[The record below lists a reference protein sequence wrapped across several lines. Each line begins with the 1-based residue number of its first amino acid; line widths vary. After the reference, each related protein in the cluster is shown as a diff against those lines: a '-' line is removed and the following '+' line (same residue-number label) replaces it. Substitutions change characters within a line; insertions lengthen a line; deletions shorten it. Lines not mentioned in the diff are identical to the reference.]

1 MTAELQVRCL
11 EVENWTRS
19 LTMRGMDRE
28 EVVYRIDEMYEPES
42 LDEME
47 AYSEA
52 ILYARLGVLNQRG
65 LGRVVNVDLS
75 IIKIKG
81 YELQH

>member
-1 MTAELQVRCL
+1 LRGIAPHLYLRYKLKSMTAELQVKCL

-28 EVVYRIDEMYEPES
+28 EVVYKIDEMYEPES

-52 ILYARLGVLNQRG
+52 ILYARLGVLN
-65 LGRVVNVDLS
+65 
-75 IIKIKG
+75 
-81 YELQH
+81 

>member
-1 MTAELQVRCL
+1 MTSELITKCF

-19 LTMRGMDRE
+19 LTMRGLDRE
-28 EVVYRIDEMYEPES
+28 EIVYRIDEMYEPET

-52 ILYARLGVLNQRG
+52 ILYARLGVLN
-65 LGRVVNVDLS
+65 
-75 IIKIKG
+75 
-81 YELQH
+81 

>member
-1 MTAELQVRCL
+1 MTLELVSKCL

-19 LTMRGMDRE
+19 FTMRGMDRE
-28 EVVYRIDEMYEPES
+28 EIVYKIDEMYEPET

-52 ILYARLGVLNQRG
+52 ILYARYGVLN
-65 LGRVVNVDLS
+65 
-75 IIKIKG
+75 
-81 YELQH
+81 

>member
-19 LTMRGMDRE
+19 LVINGLSKE
-28 EVVYRIDEMYEPES
+28 EIVARIDEMYEPLTDE
-42 LDEME
+42 EME

-52 ILYARLGVLNQRG
+52 IIYSKYAMLN
-65 LGRVVNVDLS
+65 
-75 IIKIKG
+75 
-81 YELQH
+81 

>member
-1 MTAELQVRCL
+1 MTTELLTKCL

-19 LTMRGMDRE
+19 LTMRGLDRE
-28 EVVYRIDEMYEPES
+28 EIVARIDEMYEPET

-52 ILYARLGVLNQRG
+52 ILYARLGVLN
-65 LGRVVNVDLS
+65 
-75 IIKIKG
+75 
-81 YELQH
+81 

>member
-19 LTMRGMDRE
+19 LTMRGIDRE
-28 EVVYRIDEMYEPES
+28 EIVYKIDEMYEPET

-52 ILYARLGVLNQRG
+52 ILYARLGVLNQRWS
-65 LGRVVNVDLS
+65 GRVVNIDLS
-75 IIKIKG
+75 IIKIIS

>member
-1 MTAELQVRCL
+1 MRGTTPHLYLRYKLKAMTAELQVRCL

-19 LTMRGMDRE
+19 LTMRGMDKE
-28 EVVYRIDEMYEPES
+28 EIVYRIDEMYEPKT

-52 ILYARLGVLNQRG
+52 ILYARLGVLN
-65 LGRVVNVDLS
+65 
-75 IIKIKG
+75 
-81 YELQH
+81 

>member
-19 LTMRGMDRE
+19 LVMRGLERE
-28 EVVYRIDEMYEPES
+28 EIVARIDEMYEPET

-52 ILYARLGVLNQRG
+52 IAYARLGVLN
-65 LGRVVNVDLS
+65 
-75 IIKIKG
+75 
-81 YELQH
+81 

>member
-1 MTAELQVRCL
+1 MTAELLTKCW

-19 LTMRGMDRE
+19 LTMRGLERE
-28 EVVYRIDEMYEPES
+28 EIVARIDEMYEPET

-52 ILYARLGVLNQRG
+52 ILYARLGVLN
-65 LGRVVNVDLS
+65 
-75 IIKIKG
+75 
-81 YELQH
+81 